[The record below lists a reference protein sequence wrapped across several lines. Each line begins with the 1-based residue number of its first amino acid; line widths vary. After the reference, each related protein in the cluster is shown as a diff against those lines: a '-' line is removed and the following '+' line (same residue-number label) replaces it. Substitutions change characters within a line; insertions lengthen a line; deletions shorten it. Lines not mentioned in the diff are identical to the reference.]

1 MSERIL
7 EGKTALIAGGG
18 RGIGRAI
25 AVRYAGV
32 GAQIAITARTRAE
45 LDETAALCR
54 AVGAHALVLA
64 SDVSDWAAVERL
76 EARVRSELGP
86 IDVLVNAAGIY
97 GPIGPTA
104 SADQAA
110 WARAVDVN
118 LIGAF
123 HLCRAV
129 APGMADRRRGKIVLL
144 GGGGATAP
152 LPFFSAYAA
161 SKAAVVRLAETL
173 AAELAPQNVQ
183 VNAVAPGLVDTQMQD
198 DVLAAGNLAGPLLE
212 KIRAAR
218 ETGSGAVSPDVAA
231 ALAVFL
237 ASDASGDLTGKLIA
251 APHDPWSTW
260 APPFDALNASSQ
272 FTIRRLDPHTV
283 APLLDRPTGEA

>member
-1 MSERIL
+1 VSERVL
-7 EGKTALIAGGG
+7 EGKVALIAGGG

-25 AVRYAGV
+25 AVAYARA
-32 GAQIAITARTRAE
+32 GAQVAVAARTKDQ
-45 LDETAALCR
+45 LDETAALCQ
-54 AVGAHALVLA
+54 AVGARTFVAI
-64 SDVSDWAAVERL
+64 SDVSDWPGVEAL
-76 EARVRSELGP
+76 EAEVRSELGP
-86 IDVLVNAAGIY
+86 VEVLVNAAGIY

-104 SADQAA
+104 EVDPGA
-110 WARAVDVN
+110 WARALNVN

-129 APGMADRRRGKIVLL
+129 APGMADRRCGKIVLL

-152 LPFFSAYAA
+152 LPSFSAYAA

-173 AAELAPQNVQ
+173 AVELAPQNVQ

-198 DVLAAGNLAGPLLE
+198 EVLAAGELAGPLLE
-212 KIRAAR
+212 KIREAR
-218 ETGSGAVSPDVAA
+218 ETGSGAVPPEVAA

-251 APHDPWSTW
+251 APHDRW
-260 APPFDALNASSQ
+260 AEWRPPFDRLNASTQ

-283 APLLDRPTGEA
+283 TPVLHELRENG